1 MPEPDNTN
9 WREEYKA
16 YTSSKYE
23 LDLLEN
29 GARSF
34 SSSLVLGA
42 LYQKWKRVK
51 GIQPDPTPPD
61 CSSSFKEW
69 NSRVK

>member
-9 WREEYKA
+9 WREEYKS

-29 GARSF
+29 GAKSL
-34 SSSLVLGA
+34 SSSWVLGA

-51 GIQPDPTPPD
+51 GIPPDPPPPD
-61 CSSSFKEW
+61 FSSSFK
-69 NSRVK
+69 